1 MRTLKT
7 GIIGGG
13 FIGAQHIEALRRLGY
28 VDVSAVADAS
38 LDRARANADQF
49 NIKRAYGSYAELL
62 ADPEI
67 DAIHNCTPNM
77 LHYAI
82 NRAAL
87 EAGKNVIS
95 EKPLAMNS
103 EETASLVHIA
113 RQSGR
118 LAAVNF
124 NHRGYP
130 MVQQAR
136 AMIGAGQ
143 LGKVQLIHGSYLQD
157 WLLYATDWNW
167 RLDPAVGGAS
177 RAMADIGSHW
187 ADLLQHVTGQR
198 IVRVFAD
205 LQTVIPQRKRPVTA
219 TRTYSSTPQD
229 ASTEDVTITTED
241 YGAVIFESEG
251 GAHGVFSVSQVS
263 AGHKNRLSFEI
274 NGSKASASWDANAP
288 NDLWVGY
295 RNQSNELLAKDPA
308 LLLPAAASYTHLPGG
323 HAEGWP
329 DALKNIFSEMYGAI
343 LKGRTE
349 PEATDAFAIF
359 QDGHRSALLVDA
371 ILESARRG
379 AWVDVQQWEI
389 RM

>member
-1 MRTLKT
+1 MRTIRT

-13 FIGAQHIEALRRLGY
+13 FIGTQHIEALRRLGW
-28 VDVSAVADAS
+28 VEVRAIAESQ
-38 LDRARANADQF
+38 LDRAQANAAHF
-49 NIKRAYGSYAELL
+49 NIQRAYGSYAELL

-67 DAIHNCTPNM
+67 DAIHNCTPNA
-77 LHYAI
+77 LHYTI

-87 EAGKNVIS
+87 EAGKHVIS

-103 EETASLVHIA
+103 EETASLVQIA

-130 MVQQAR
+130 MVQQVR
-136 AMIGAGQ
+136 AMIGAGHI
-143 LGKVQLIHGSYLQD
+143 GKVQLIHGSYLQD
-157 WLLYATDWNW
+157 WLLYPTDWNW
-167 RLDPAVGGAS
+167 RLDPSVGGAS
-177 RAMADIGSHW
+177 RAVADIGSHW

-205 LQTVIPQRKRPVTA
+205 LRTVLPQRKRPVVA
-219 TRTYSSTPQD
+219 TRTYSPTAQD
-229 ASTEDVTITTED
+229 AATEDVTITTED
-241 YGAVIFESEG
+241 YASVIFESEQ

-274 NGSKASASWDANAP
+274 NGSNASVSWDANAP
-288 NDLWVGY
+288 NDLWLGY
-295 RNQSNELLAKDPA
+295 RDKANELLTKDPS
-308 LLLPAAASYTHLPGG
+308 LLMLPAAAYSHLPGG

-329 DALKNIFSEMYGAI
+329 DALKNVFASMYAAI
-343 LKGRTE
+343 QEGRTA
-349 PEATDAFAIF
+349 PQPTDAFAIF

-371 ILESARRG
+371 IRESARRG
-379 AWVDVQQWEI
+379 AWVDVQQWE
-389 RM
+389 RGM